1 MMDFRVAQNIFTVS
15 VSNVTKTAS
24 SCPFDG
30 IIGSITFT
38 LVVSQ
43 SLQFYFWQQKLA
55 QFKVQSKLN
64 GTCKCKC

>member
-38 LVVSQ
+38 LVVTR
-43 SLQFYFWQQKLA
+43 
-55 QFKVQSKLN
+55 VN
-64 GTCKCKC
+64 

>member
-30 IIGSITFT
+30 IIGSITYTSCKSISTILF
-38 LVVSQ
+38 
-43 SLQFYFWQQKLA
+43 LA
-55 QFKVQSKLN
+55 TKIGQVQSSK
-64 GTCKCKC
+64 